1 MEQLKVMYD
10 ISVLGA
16 ATVQNRSRT
25 GIFRVVDSIAMG
37 LVTAPDVDTI
47 FCALESLY
55 ECEDYIR
62 SAPQYAD
69 VAFASV
75 PLSLTIGRKKD
86 EIRKKA
92 RSAAL
97 HTKLPLKAVAE
108 FLNHAG
114 RLAKR
119 YEQPIC
125 ASLLRQCDVFHSPYL
140 PIPQQVKDSPAIR
153 RFLTVYDL
161 IPLLH
166 PEYFSFK
173 QDHHM
178 IKNVIDSIDS
188 ETWVLSISQA
198 TKDDLCSYRK
208 DIDPA
213 RVVVTPLAASEMFYP
228 NHDPEEQ
235 QRVRRKYNIPN
246 GHYILSLSTLEPR
259 KNIDH
264 TIRCFAKLIQ
274 QEHIPDL
281 SLVLVGTKGWN
292 YDKIFDEVLS
302 TPELKDHVIVTGYA
316 DDMDLS
322 AIYSGA
328 LAFVYPSF
336 YEGFGLPP
344 LEAMQCGVPVI
355 TSNTS
360 SLPEVIGDAGIMV
373 SPTDADGLCHAMLT
387 ICRDDS
393 LRQSLSAKALQRAG
407 QFSWDSC
414 LAKTIGAYRFSCN
427 K

>member
-1 MEQLKVMYD
+1 
-10 ISVLGA
+10 
-16 ATVQNRSRT
+16 
-25 GIFRVVDSIAMG
+25 
-37 LVTAPDVDTI
+37 
-47 FCALESLY
+47 
-55 ECEDYIR
+55 
-62 SAPQYAD
+62 
-69 VAFASV
+69 
-75 PLSLTIGRKKD
+75 
-86 EIRKKA
+86 
-92 RSAAL
+92 
-97 HTKLPLKAVAE
+97 
-108 FLNHAG
+108 
-114 RLAKR
+114 
-119 YEQPIC
+119 
-125 ASLLRQCDVFHSPYL
+125 
-140 PIPQQVKDSPAIR
+140 
-153 RFLTVYDL
+153 
-161 IPLLH
+161 
-166 PEYFSFK
+166 
-173 QDHHM
+173 M